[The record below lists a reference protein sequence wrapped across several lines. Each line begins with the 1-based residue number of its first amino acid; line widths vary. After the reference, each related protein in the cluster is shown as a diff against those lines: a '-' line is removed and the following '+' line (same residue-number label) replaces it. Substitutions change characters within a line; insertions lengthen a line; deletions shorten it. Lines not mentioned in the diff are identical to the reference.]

1 MKHFSKKALIIT
13 TLIILVVTM
22 LTSWLL
28 YENKALTSREFE
40 IAGKKIP
47 TDFNGYR
54 IVQVSDLHN
63 AVFGEENSKLL
74 DRIKAAM
81 PDIIVVTGDIID
93 SRRTNIDVA
102 VSFLEKAVTIAPVY
116 YITGN
121 HESRIDS
128 FAQLEKGIKQCGVT
142 ILDNSSITLVKGTGE
157 INLCGISDPV
167 FKADLLFDDGEAV
180 AARNLDGL
188 YEKDRFNILL
198 AHKPDYLE
206 LYAEENFDLVFS
218 GHAHGGQVRLP
229 VIGGLYAPG
238 QGILP
243 EYDSGLYEKDGTTMI
258 VSRGLG
264 NSLFPLRVFN
274 RPEIITVILKSV

>member
-1 MKHFSKKALIIT
+1 MKLSYK
-13 TLIILVVTM
+13 TLILLSAILLAIILSTCY
-22 LTSWLL
+22 LL
-28 YENKALTSREFE
+28 WADKALTSREFE
-40 IAGKKIP
+40 IASAKIP
-47 TDFNGYR
+47 ADFNGYR

-63 AVFGEENSKLL
+63 AEFGKDNSRLI
-74 DRIKAAM
+74 DRIKTAD
-81 PDIIVVTGDIID
+81 PDIIVVTGDVID
-93 SRRTNIDVA
+93 SRRTNIETA
-102 VSFLEKAVTIAPVY
+102 VSFLEKAVTVSPVY

-121 HESRIDS
+121 HEARIDS
-128 FAQLEKGIKQCGVT
+128 FAQLEKCIKQCGVT